1 MTVMDNR
8 GRIFGRL
15 NLIDLS
21 ALVLLLAALPLAYGA
36 SLLFQPPRPTIREVG
51 QVDITNAE
59 RRIVAGGSLLSAK
72 LKIKGTGFNPMLR
85 AYIDD
90 SPALA
95 FVYETPNSADVLVGP
110 LSPGAH
116 DLILMDGVQPVA
128 RSNGAVKIEAPSARV
143 VRAVGWMTDMDRE
156 IAEPLKVGGT
166 FPPGVPSHEIAALG
180 PVMPAR
186 YRVRFRGT
194 DTDYPMP
201 NRVER
206 QAVMMLRC
214 DPGSDDNCSVGG
226 QQIASATP
234 VMVPLPGP
242 AATIKFIVEEILPA
256 APAQRARVTVRVDGD
271 SAAMQPRDR
280 DALIDDRA
288 AIVTAAQGGS
298 VTLELGVD
306 PSREGWRYRGTL
318 VKIGGPFTWTTDRY
332 EARGRVTALSVETAK

>member
-143 VRAVGWMTDMDRE
+143 VRAVGWMTDMGSRL
-156 IAEPLKVGGT
+156 AAPFRRVCLRT
-166 FPPGVPSHEIAALG
+166 RSPRSVPSC
-180 PVMPAR
+180 
-186 YRVRFRGT
+186 
-194 DTDYPMP
+194 
-201 NRVER
+201 
-206 QAVMMLRC
+206 Q
-214 DPGSDDNCSVGG
+214 
-226 QQIASATP
+226 
-234 VMVPLPGP
+234 
-242 AATIKFIVEEILPA
+242 
-256 APAQRARVTVRVDGD
+256 RVTGCGSGAPTLTTRCRTAW
-271 SAAMQPRDR
+271 SAR
-280 DALIDDRA
+280 
-288 AIVTAAQGGS
+288 
-298 VTLELGVD
+298 
-306 PSREGWRYRGTL
+306 PS
-318 VKIGGPFTWTTDRY
+318 
-332 EARGRVTALSVETAK
+332 

>member
-1 MTVMDNR
+1 MLFR
-8 GRIFGRL
+8 
-15 NLIDLS
+15 S
-21 ALVLLLAALPLAYGA
+21 LAALPLAYGA

-128 RSNGAVKIEAPSARV
+128 RSNGAVKIEAPSQRV
-143 VRAVGWMTDMDRE
+143 VRAVGWMTDMDRG
-156 IAEPLKVGGT
+156 IADPLKVGGT

-180 PVMPAR
+180 PVVPAR
-186 YRVRFRGT
+186 FRIRFQ
-194 DTDYPMP
+194 DTAADYPIAK
-201 NRVER
+201 RVER
-206 QAVMMLRC
+206 QAVMLLRC
-214 DPGSDDNCSVGG
+214 DPGTDDACSVGG
-226 QQIASATP
+226 VQLASAVP

-242 AATIKFIVEEILPA
+242 EATIRFIVEEVLPA
-256 APAQRARVTVRVDGD
+256 ASPTRGTVTVSVDRDPGIR
-271 SAAMQPRDR
+271 AGDR
-280 DALIDDRA
+280 DAFLDERA
-288 AIVTAAQGGS
+288 AVVTTAGAS
-298 VTLELGVD
+298 STLALGLD
-306 PSREGWRYRGTL
+306 DSREGWRYRGRVIKVGDDL
-318 VKIGGPFTWTTDRY
+318 SWTTDRY
-332 EARGRVTALSVETAK
+332 VAHGRVTRLDVTKAAQ